1 MNYST
6 LFIVIGLFAQYASS
20 SKSHPV
26 TTFLNAKWYR
36 TPAALEIAE
45 YLFDENPTLYWDYV
59 EQLNGLDTP
68 LYKIGKQLN
77 CYTTID
83 FFFASVFCTTTRNV
97 PRHITSLII
106 TNALFRW

>member
-68 LYKIGKQLN
+68 LFKLVSNLIVILLLIFFLQAYFVQQLAM
-77 CYTTID
+77 YHVI
-83 FFFASVFCTTTRNV
+83 
-97 PRHITSLII
+97 
-106 TNALFRW
+106 